1 MIAFLQ
7 NKGNKRIKNFYCQKL
22 EKELLLGVPRYQGLE
37 FPVVLIFHEEKYT
50 YLLYKTNADNP
61 TIQEKKSFL
70 Q

>member
-1 MIAFLQ
+1 MLAFLQ
-7 NKGNKRIKNFYCQKL
+7 NKGNKRMKNFYCQKL
-22 EKELLLGVPRYQGLE
+22 EKNYCWE
-37 FPVVLIFHEEKYT
+37 FHVIMVWNFLLIFHEEKYT